1 MSGEFDVIVVGARCA
16 GAPLATL
23 LARQGL
29 RVAVVERATFPRD
42 TLSTH
47 IVEAP
52 AINFLRRL
60 GVLEEV
66 RATGVTIGTRVDG
79 RQNDFCYEARA
90 GQRPGDIGAF
100 MSVRRHVL
108 DPILV
113 GAAERAGAE
122 VMMGTNVVG
131 LVRDGSRPCGVRI
144 QQAGEEHALR
154 ARLVVGA
161 DGRNSTV
168 AGLVNARKYNVVPS
182 ERFAYWSFFE
192 GVDPGPDPAT
202 VYHRWEGR
210 LVIATPADAGL
221 YEVIVIPDEQ
231 FRAEFA
237 ADREQAFMDH
247 AMACAP
253 VAAALTGAQR
263 VGKLYGIK
271 RWEGFFRESAGPGW
285 ALVGDAGHFK
295 DPAPGQ
301 GMTDAFRQTEALAP
315 AIVTG
320 MAGSDARLDEAVAG
334 WARWRD
340 RDAGEHHWLA
350 ADFGAAGP
358 APAVLPEI
366 MRRLDRGDR
375 MSDALDLLQHR
386 AVPSAVFTPGRLLAA
401 TASLMTDPGID
412 RRAVLRE
419 VGELL
424 REDIRRR
431 RLMRKPAFVGPE
443 AHQDAGETDV
453 PESLVTA

>member
-1 MSGEFDVIVVGARCA
+1 MDRDFDVIVVGARCA
-16 GAPLATL
+16 GSPLATL

-60 GVLEEV
+60 GVLDAV
-66 RATGVTIGTRVDG
+66 RATGVAIGTRVDG
-79 RQNDFCYEARA
+79 RQNDFCYEGRARH
-90 GQRPGDIGAF
+90 RPGDGGAF

-108 DPILV
+108 DPILA

-122 VMMGTNVVG
+122 IMMGTNVVR
-131 LVRDGSRPCGVRI
+131 LARDGTRVCGVRI
-144 QQAGEEHALR
+144 RQGSDERVLG

-192 GVDPGPDPAT
+192 GVDPGPDPAI
-202 VYHRWEGR
+202 VYHRWGGR
-210 LVIATPADAGL
+210 LVIATPADGGL

-247 AMACAP
+247 AVACAP
-253 VAAALTGAQR
+253 VAEALRGARR

-285 ALVGDAGHFK
+285 TLVGDAGHFK

-315 AIVTG
+315 AIAAG
-320 MAGSDARLDEAVAG
+320 IAGSDAQLDAAVAA

-340 RDAGEHHWLA
+340 HDAAEHHWLA

-358 APAVLPEI
+358 APAVVPEM
-366 MRRLDRGDR
+366 MRRLAARDQLDEV
-375 MSDALDLLQHR
+375 LDLLQHR
-386 AVPSAVFTPGRLLAA
+386 TRPSAVFTPGRLLGA
-401 TASLMTDPGID
+401 TASLMARPGTD
-412 RRAVLRE
+412 RRRVLRE
-419 VGELL
+419 VGDLL
-424 REDIRRR
+424 REDLHRR
-431 RLMRKPAFVGPE
+431 RLIQKPAFVAPDT
-443 AHQDAGETDV
+443 HRDAGETDV
-453 PESLVTA
+453 AEQLVTA

>member
-1 MSGEFDVIVVGARCA
+1 MGQEFDVIVVGARCA
-16 GAPLATL
+16 GSPLATL

-52 AINFLRRL
+52 AINFLNRL
-60 GVLEEV
+60 GVLDEV

-79 RQNDFCYEARA
+79 RQNDFRYEVRA
-90 GQRPGDIGAF
+90 GQRPGDAGAF
-100 MSVRRHVL
+100 MSARRHVL
-108 DPILV
+108 DPILAD
-113 GAAERAGAE
+113 AAHRAGAE
-122 VMMGTNVVG
+122 VMMGTNVVD
-131 LVRDGSRPCGVRI
+131 LVGDRSRRFGVRI
-144 QQAGEEHALR
+144 HQSGGERVLR

-168 AGLVNARKYNVVPS
+168 ARLVNARKYNVVPS

-192 GVDPGPDPAT
+192 GVDPGPDPAI

-210 LVIATPADAGL
+210 LVIATPADGGL

-231 FRAEFA
+231 YRAEFA
-237 ADREQAFMDH
+237 ADRERAFMDH

-253 VAAALTGAQR
+253 VAEALRGARR

-295 DPAPGQ
+295 DPTPGQ

-315 AIVTG
+315 AII
-320 MAGSDARLDEAVAG
+320 AGIAGPDAHLDLAIAD

-358 APAVLPEI
+358 SPAVVPEM
-366 MRRLDRGDR
+366 MRRLDRRNRIGEVV
-375 MSDALDLLQHR
+375 DLLQHR
-386 AVPSAVFTPGRLLAA
+386 AKPSAVFTPGRLLAA
-401 TASLMTDPGID
+401 TASLTVRPGSD
-412 RRAVLRE
+412 RRTVLRE
-419 VGELL
+419 VGDLL
-424 REDIRRR
+424 REDTRRR
-431 RLMRKPAFVGPE
+431 RLLRKPEFVAPD
-443 AHQDAGETDV
+443 AHADAGETEV
-453 PESLVTA
+453 PEPLVTA

>member
-1 MSGEFDVIVVGARCA
+1 
-16 GAPLATL
+16 
-23 LARQGL
+23 
-29 RVAVVERATFPRD
+29 
-42 TLSTH
+42 
-47 IVEAP
+47 
-52 AINFLRRL
+52 
-60 GVLEEV
+60 
-66 RATGVTIGTRVDG
+66 
-79 RQNDFCYEARA
+79 
-90 GQRPGDIGAF
+90 
-100 MSVRRHVL
+100 VL
-108 DPILV
+108 DPILAD
-113 GAAERAGAE
+113 AAQRAGAE
-122 VMMGTNVVG
+122 VMMGTTVVS
-131 LVRDGSRPCGVRI
+131 LVGGGSRRCGVRI
-144 QQAGEEHALR
+144 QQAGGERVLR

-168 AGLVNARKYNVVPS
+168 ARLVNARKYNVVPS
-182 ERFAYWSFFE
+182 ERFAYWSFFD
-192 GVDPGPDPAT
+192 GVDPGPDPGI
-202 VYHRWEGR
+202 VYHRWAGR
-210 LVIATPADAGL
+210 LVIATPADGGL

-237 ADREQAFMDH
+237 ADRERAFMDH

-253 VAAALTGAQR
+253 VAEALRGARR

-301 GMTDAFRQTEALAP
+301 GMTDAFRQAEALAP

-320 MAGSDARLDEAVAG
+320 MARSDAQLDVAVAD

-358 APAVLPEI
+358 APAVVPEM
-366 MRRLDRGDR
+366 MRRLDRSDR
-375 MSDALDLLQHR
+375 MSDVLDLLQHR
-386 AVPSAVFTPGRLLAA
+386 AVPSAVFTPGRLAAA
-401 TASLMTDPGID
+401 TASLMAQTGTD
-412 RRAVLRE
+412 RRVVLRE
-419 VGELL
+419 VGGLL
-424 REDIRRR
+424 RQDIRRR

>member
-1 MSGEFDVIVVGARCA
+1 MGQEFDVIVVGGRCA
-16 GAPLATL
+16 GSPLATL

-52 AINFLRRL
+52 GINFLSRL
-60 GVLEEV
+60 GVLDEV
-66 RATGVTIGTRVDG
+66 RATGVTLGTRVDT
-79 RQNDFCYEARA
+79 RQNDFRYEGWV
-90 GQRPGDIGAF
+90 GQRPGDAGAF
-100 MSVRRHVL
+100 MSARRHVL
-108 DPILV
+108 DPILAD
-113 GAAERAGAE
+113 AAQRAGAE
-122 VMMGTNVVG
+122 VMMGTTVVS
-131 LVRDGSRPCGVRI
+131 LVGGGSRRCGVRI
-144 QQAGEEHALR
+144 QQAGGERVLR

-168 AGLVNARKYNVVPS
+168 ARLVNARKYNVVPS
-182 ERFAYWSFFE
+182 ERFAYWSFFD
-192 GVDPGPDPAT
+192 GVDPGPDPGI
-202 VYHRWEGR
+202 VYHRWAGR
-210 LVIATPADAGL
+210 LVIATPADGGL

-237 ADREQAFMDH
+237 ADRERAFMDH

-253 VAAALTGAQR
+253 VAEALRGARR

-301 GMTDAFRQTEALAP
+301 GMTDAFRQAEALAP

-320 MAGSDARLDEAVAG
+320 MARSDAQLDVAVAD

-358 APAVLPEI
+358 APAVVPEM
-366 MRRLDRGDR
+366 MRRLDRSDR
-375 MSDALDLLQHR
+375 MSDVLDLLQHR
-386 AVPSAVFTPGRLLAA
+386 AVPSAVFTPGRLAAA
-401 TASLMTDPGID
+401 TASLMAQTGTD
-412 RRAVLRE
+412 RRVVLRE
-419 VGELL
+419 VGGLL
-424 REDIRRR
+424 RQDIRRR
-431 RLMRKPAFVGPE
+431 RLMRKPGFVAAE
-443 AHQDAGETDV
+443 AHRDAGETEV